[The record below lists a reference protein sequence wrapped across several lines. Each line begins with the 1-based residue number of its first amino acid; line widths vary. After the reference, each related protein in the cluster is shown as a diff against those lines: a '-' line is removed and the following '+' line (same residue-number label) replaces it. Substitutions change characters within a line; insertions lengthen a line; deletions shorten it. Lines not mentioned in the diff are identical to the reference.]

1 MSMSSS
7 PRTFAD
13 YFSLIS
19 KYYARNLEFES
30 PLLPC
35 DFGVGKLSIFR
46 NVTKE
51 LLYLLKVKA
60 FKFFSTEKNDIFFA
74 LLLLNFD

>member
-1 MSMSSS
+1 MNHHFY
-7 PRTFAD
+7 PV
-13 YFSLIS
+13 I
-19 KYYARNLEFES
+19 
-30 PLLPC
+30 
-35 DFGVGKLSIFR
+35 FGVGKLSIFR